1 MTFVLGNRLPVYIRP
16 PRCLGTDGVA
26 RELIY
31 RLDPDRSY
39 PLEIS
44 AATDPALSFMV
55 TAEPA
60 P

>member
-1 MTFVLGNRLPVYIRP
+1 MSP
-16 PRCLGTDGVA
+16 PRCLRADGVA
-26 RELIY
+26 KELIY
-31 RLDPDRSY
+31 RLEPDRSY
-39 PLEIS
+39 LLEIS